1 MSENL
6 ELVHSIYAPWER
18 GDFSVVDWAHP
29 DIEYSIVGGLEPGRW
44 TGVRAMTERSR
55 EQLREFD
62 DFRIEVDG
70 CREVDEERVLVLWRF
85 RGRGKASGLE
95 PPGTGAY
102 LFQVRDGKVI
112 KLAFHADRER
122 ALADLGLEDG

>member
-6 ELVHSIYAPWER
+6 DLVRSIYSDWER

-29 DIEYSIVGGLEPGRW
+29 DIEYSIVGGPEPGRW
-44 TGVRAMTERSR
+44 SGVSAMTERSR
-55 EQLREFD
+55 EHLREFD
-62 DFRIEVDG
+62 HFRIEVDG
-70 CREVDEERVLVLWRF
+70 CREVDDERVLVLWQS

-102 LFQVRDGKVI
+102 LFQVRDSKVI
-112 KLAFHADRER
+112 KLAYHVDRDR
-122 ALADLGLEDG
+122 ALADLGLEA